1 MMTKTLSKE
10 WVKFLL
16 GKCSEIEVYL
26 IKTNDLN
33 CRLALID
40 LRSMRDVLMNHAV
53 SDVEVEMLPKDAVNE
68 P

>member
-1 MMTKTLSKE
+1 MTKTLSKE